1 MRLCI
6 SFAAVGAA
14 ILALTH
20 PAEAVGQTAPG
31 ITYNAVLVSYSR
43 VDIDGLSDAGNEF
56 GIEGSVEVLDFAH
69 LWGMLLHSNAEIVV
83 DVPDLGH
90 LSTDAGSTVLGAG
103 VGLHRHL
110 TDRISVFGRV
120 GYLIVDGDAETSVD
134 GEAVPE
140 LSASAKDDGFTIS
153 GGARTMLTERL
164 ELRGGVMYVDTGG
177 DDDTR
182 GIAELEYRV
191 RESVGVFV
199 RGSIGQDASSFGAG
213 AALRF

>member
-6 SFAAVGAA
+6 SFAAAGAA

-56 GIEGSVEVLDFAH
+56 AIEGSVEVMDYAH
-69 LWGMLLHSNAEIVV
+69 LWGMLSHANVENVV

-110 TDRISVFGRV
+110 TDRVSVFGRV
-120 GYLIVDGDAETSVD
+120 GYLIVDGDAETSLD

-140 LSASAKDDGFTIS
+140 LSTGEKDDGFTIS

-164 ELRGGVMYVDTGG
+164 ELRGAVMYVDIGG

-182 GIAELEYRV
+182 GTAELEYRV
-191 RESVGVFV
+191 REDVGVFV
-199 RGSIGQDASSFGAG
+199 RGSIEQDASSFGAG
-213 AALRF
+213 AAFRF